1 MTDYTPI
8 ERGAEAIA
16 GEYDRRNRYKPG
28 TWWGALHRRA
38 NLRMEAR
45 AVFESIDRE
54 GLIDVLVMSPLSD
67 FVGTDMRPIERTA
80 DAILAHL
87 LGTDEGA
94 VMTERIDL
102 SDYNKFDWENCA
114 ACLAVA
120 NRPCPY
126 HQGRIDESN
135 VTVMLSA
142 DRARNLHDD
151 APAHDPTNPYRKETP
166 ND

>member
-54 GLIDVLVMSPLSD
+54 GLARVLADHPDQYD
-67 FVGTDMRPIERTA
+67 FDCGVDYPCPCGAGEGFGGDRDPEFSQEEHMA
-80 DAILAHL
+80 DAIRAWL
-87 LGTDEGA
+87 LSEG
-94 VMTERIDL
+94 V
-102 SDYNKFDWENCA
+102 
-114 ACLAVA
+114 
-120 NRPCPY
+120 
-126 HQGRIDESN
+126 
-135 VTVMLSA
+135 
-142 DRARNLHDD
+142 RNG
-151 APAHDPTNPYRKETP
+151 
-166 ND
+166 